1 MTTVAEFMTY
11 LQTLPQDAQVK
22 VASADSRRW
31 EHLFIP
37 EKLDPDGSDTCW
49 FDVDGNELKLGEW

>member
-1 MTTVAEFMTY
+1 MTTVAELMTY

-22 VASADSRRW
+22 VTSNESRRW

-37 EKLDPDGSDTCW
+37 NKLDPYCSDTCW
-49 FDVDGNELKLGEW
+49 FDADDNALKLGEP